1 MNPTNILIVDDKEEN
16 LVALNALLKRDDIR
30 IFSSTSANQALKLAW
45 ENQVSIA
52 LVDVMMPGMDGFEF
66 VEILKSNVRT
76 KDILVIFVTAIS
88 KEAKYAIKGYYSG
101 TIDYLYKPLDPTITL
116 AKVDAFIK
124 LARHQADI
132 KQKNDDLLNYAVV
145 VKNAAEIIC
154 TVDATTFQIKTIN
167 PAV

>member
-76 KDILVIFVTAIS
+76 RDIMVIFVTAIS
-88 KEAKYAIKGYYSG
+88 KEAKFAIKGYYSG
-101 TIDYLYKPLDPTITL
+101 TVDYLYKPLDPSITL
-116 AKVDAFIK
+116 AKVDSFIK
-124 LARHQADI
+124 ISRYREDI
-132 KQKNDDLLNYAVV
+132 KQKEEELANFAAV
-145 VKNAAEIIC
+145 VKNTSEIISH
-154 TVDATTFQIKTIN
+154 VDT
-167 PAV
+167 